1 MKKYIKPS
9 VLTIELDA
17 QSIIALSDQNM
28 SYRSTLFSTNDN
40 SEVSVTYTGINTQ
53 GIGDGGFL
61 NSK

>member
-1 MKKYIKPS
+1 MKTYQKPAIS
-9 VLTIELDA
+9 VIELDA

-28 SYRSTLFSTNDN
+28 PYRSTLFSTNDN
-40 SEVSVTYTGINTQ
+40 SEFNVTYTGINTQ

>member
-1 MKKYIKPS
+1 MKTYQKPAIS
-9 VLTIELDA
+9 VIELDA
-17 QSIIALSDQNM
+17 QSIIAQSPL
-28 SYRSTLFSTNDN
+28 SYRSTVFSTNDN

>member
-1 MKKYIKPS
+1 MKTYQKPAIS
-9 VLTIELDA
+9 VIELDA
-17 QSIIALSDQNM
+17 QSIIAQSLQ
-28 SYRSTLFSTNDN
+28 YRSTVFSTNDN

>member
-1 MKKYIKPS
+1 MKKNYQKPAIS
-9 VLTIELDA
+9 VIELDA
-17 QSIIALSDQNM
+17 QSIIAQSLQ
-28 SYRSTLFSTNDN
+28 YRSTLFSTNDN

>member
-1 MKKYIKPS
+1 MKTYQKPAIS
-9 VLTIELDA
+9 VIELDA
-17 QSIIALSDQNM
+17 QSIIAQSQP
-28 SYRSTLFSTNDN
+28 YRSTVFSTNDN

>member
-17 QSIIALSDQNM
+17 QGIIALSDQNM
-28 SYRSTLFSTNDN
+28 SYRSTVFSTNDA